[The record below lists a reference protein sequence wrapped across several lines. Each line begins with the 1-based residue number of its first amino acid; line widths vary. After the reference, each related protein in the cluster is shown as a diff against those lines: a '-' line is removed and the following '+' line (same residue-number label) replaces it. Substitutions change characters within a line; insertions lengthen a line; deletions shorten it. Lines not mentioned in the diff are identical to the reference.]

1 MVSRTERR
9 ICWGVSALGA
19 FVAAAAAYALF
30 AIPVESPVA
39 AAVRSLSVVA
49 GLTVAVGVSLPAA
62 GRVPVRPVA
71 PMAAGPGALAGA
83 ALAMSSDGLPTWVH
97 IVVGASVAAG
107 ILGYA
112 LVVAGTINDND

>member
-1 MVSRTERR
+1 MEGRTERR

-19 FVAAAAAYALF
+19 IVAAAAAYALF
-30 AIPVESPVA
+30 AVPVASPVA

-49 GLTVAVGVSLPAA
+49 GLTVAVGGWLPAT
-62 GRVPVRPVA
+62 GRLPVRPVA

-83 ALAMSSDGLPTWVH
+83 ALVMSGDGLPTWMHVA
-97 IVVGASVAAG
+97 VGASVAAG

-112 LVVAGTINDND
+112 LVVAGTVNDND